1 MWISEGRRHEHRER
15 HREKYV
21 GPSNPACMFSGCNL
35 TAEGCVCESQSCHH
49 HFAYIN
55 RSQCHKAAG
64 KLEMTCNWNQQP
76 HISRPVTVALSL
88 KRAVGI
94 YKKENRISGN
104 YKVTFTFQHL
114 LNLNMNIGWLQ
125 LLKCGPS
132 HVQIPSVWC
141 TESLCSSC
149 VCVKGSIDPYDFKMT
164 LVTFI
169 VDVEQEWYQG
179 KPRRKEEG
187 GCRTKNKGEKVI
199 GPETENTECWTGS
212 ETRLSFSLT

>member
-1 MWISEGRRHEHRER
+1 MCVRVTNATARIRVMTHKLGLYQVVLWHIDDCGLCVWISEGRRHEHRDR

-64 KLEMTCNWNQQP
+64 KLEMTCNWKKQP
-76 HISRPVTVALSL
+76 HISRPVTVAFIL

-94 YKKENRISGN
+94 YMRLWNRISGN

-114 LNLNMNIGWLQ
+114 LNLNMNIRWLQ

-132 HVQIPSVWC
+132 HVQITSAWC
-141 TESLCSSC
+141 AESLCTSC
-149 VCVKGSIDPYDFKMT
+149 VCVC
-164 LVTFI
+164 
-169 VDVEQEWYQG
+169 E
-179 KPRRKEEG
+179 R
-187 GCRTKNKGEKVI
+187 
-199 GPETENTECWTGS
+199 
-212 ETRLSFSLT
+212 